1 MIQRMMVA
9 AVLGVVGLS
18 TVSMAKAGQSYCNSK
33 YECCVDFPNPMQAL
47 PEAENGDGRA
57 FRLAGSTADIRV
69 YASTMPLILDMSAQ
83 QYFRASQK
91 EQRAKKIPDY
101 ELLKAD
107 RYVFSVREGGQI
119 TYVFNRSFKQTS
131 KDGLMYSVYAQ
142 YPAAEQKRLQP
153 IIQQMTRSLRLL
165 P

>member
-33 YECCVDFPNPMQAL
+33 YEYCVDFPDPMQAL

-142 YPAAEQKRLQP
+142 LY
-153 IIQQMTRSLRLL
+153 
-165 P
+165 

>member
-1 MIQRMMVA
+1 
-9 AVLGVVGLS
+9 
-18 TVSMAKAGQSYCNSK
+18 
-33 YECCVDFPNPMQAL
+33 
-47 PEAENGDGRA
+47 
-57 FRLAGSTADIRV
+57 
-69 YASTMPLILDMSAQ
+69 MSAQ